1 MENSSPENGPE
12 VNEPI
17 LKALDESSLEKEP
30 WDTENS
36 SPEVSF
42 ADSSMTAGTWH
53 FQKPRVYELFPPEES
68 ESGAFT
74 APGAMTAQ
82 EISAHCY

>member
-1 MENSSPENGPE
+1 MESSSPEDGPE
-12 VNEPI
+12 ANESV
-17 LKALDESSLEKEP
+17 LKALDESSLETEP

-53 FQKPRVYELFPPEES
+53 MQAPCVYKLFPPEES
-68 ESGAFT
+68 ESGAFM
-74 APGAMTAQ
+74 APGTLTQ
-82 EISAHCY
+82 GESGHCY